1 VAERSARIVS
11 LGPPSW
17 RLRLLDARCASCV
30 IGCGGRCNVFATDDE
45 GELELALASHDV
57 PRGLQVGDLVLLSLD
72 DDRLRRSAWFA
83 YGRVWLCMVL
93 GAGAGYA
100 LGRVLGAAVDVLTLA
115 GLVLGTSLAVLLSK
129 HDLAAPR
136 LARFPSNDNESM

>member
-30 IGCGGRCNVFATDDE
+30 IGCGGRWHVLATDV
-45 GELELALASHDV
+45 GGGLELALASHDV

-83 YGRVWLCMVL
+83 YGRVWLAMVL
-93 GAGAGYA
+93 GAGAGFGI
-100 LGRVLGAAVDVLTLA
+100 GRGLGAAVDVLTLA
-115 GLVLGTSLAVLLSK
+115 GLLLGTSLAVYLSK